1 MISKTENNIKNIVF
15 DMNEKILEKIKLF
28 SNKLE
33 ENIKRF
39 ILIKYY
45 NIREI
50 NFTNDELNIAFVVR
64 SGLGYESTEE
74 IIVKKNN
81 IKYIILNIIL
91 YIIFRINKS
100 TFIFFLIFP
109 SFSLIELLS
118 LFDEYL
124 LNYPSLIHLNFHQN
138 YFHFYFLFH
147 PH

>member
-33 ENIKRF
+33 ENIKQF

-74 IIVKKNN
+74 IFVKK
-81 IKYIILNIIL
+81 IILNI
-91 YIIFRINKS
+91 
-100 TFIFFLIFP
+100 
-109 SFSLIELLS
+109 
-118 LFDEYL
+118 
-124 LNYPSLIHLNFHQN
+124 
-138 YFHFYFLFH
+138 
-147 PH
+147 